1 MIREVYPDGLI
12 SGPLDTYDWLMIAFV
27 IVAIVAFFVVVLY
40 ILALP
45 GKIAISRNHPHAET
59 VKLMGYLGAAPV
71 LPWIHAFIWAFHDSV
86 TVDVRR
92 FPKEEKAVI
101 EAEIAKLKA
110 EDAPR
115 TRQVEVQKAPP
126 APPPSQQPS

>member
-12 SGPLDTYDWLMIAFV
+12 SGSLDTYDWLMIVFV
-27 IVAIVAFFVVVLY
+27 IVAIVAFFVVILY
-40 ILALP
+40 VLALP

-92 FPKEEKAVI
+92 FPKEEQATI

-110 EDAPR
+110 EDAPKKKR
-115 TRQVEVQKAPP
+115 IAVQNVPP
-126 APPPSQQPS
+126 ATTPSQQPS